1 MLNRLEQE
9 LACPCIVVIGTTG
22 AGKSL
27 SLELIERSYMAERV
41 RRFTT
46 RSPRK
51 DDDAKL
57 VVHVE
62 QISPEKSS
70 FVYDGWGDTR
80 YCIQASDLIAIRAKF
95 KSPLV
100 ELGDPTDAIR
110 FRMQFAPAKIVCLW
124 RDMDAVA
131 LEKLFGTRNISED
144 QKKLRLESLEEDI
157 LRLRKGF
164 NDYDFVIQNNSSV
177 DALFESWREILKQLN
192 VPAIENWR
200 GVV

>member
-1 MLNRLEQE
+1 
-9 LACPCIVVIGTTG
+9 
-22 AGKSL
+22 
-27 SLELIERSYMAERV
+27 MAERV

-46 RSPRK
+46 RAPRN

-62 QISPEKSS
+62 HIAPERNS
-70 FVYDGWGDTR
+70 FVYEGWGDTR
-80 YCIQASDLIAIRAKF
+80 YCIQSSDMIAIRAKL

-124 RDMDAVA
+124 RDMNVEG
-131 LEKLFGTRNISED
+131 LEKLFGTRNISEE

-157 LRLRKGF
+157 LRLRISS
-164 NDYDFVIQNNSSV
+164 NNYDFVIQNNSSA

-192 VPAIENWR
+192 VPAIEN
-200 GVV
+200 